1 MSLCPD
7 AVNVVEN
14 RMVNDDSEL
23 EGAGVLAD
31 QSWRRRNPS
40 WVAGA
45 EIHFS
50 HHEAVDWT
58 TGSYEA
64 IFRHVDQAN
73 SQKMRPKPG
82 SAVYQICI
90 AKTWFIVYIRPTD
103 ASLLFPDKSLL
114 TLLPQI
120 VSSRSLVSIVRHLEN
135 SLHGRSDTFIANQ
148 RARTGEVQQTST

>member
-1 MSLCPD
+1 MAD
-7 AVNVVEN
+7 
-14 RMVNDDSEL
+14 DDSEL

-40 WVAGA
+40 LVAGA

-50 HHEAVDWT
+50 HDEAVDWT
-58 TGSYEA
+58 TGSCEA

-90 AKTWFIVYIRPTD
+90 AKAGFIVYICP
-103 ASLLFPDKSLL
+103 AEVSLLFPDKSLL

-120 VSSRSLVSIVRHLEN
+120 VSSRSLVSIVRHLETVYTADRIRLLRTRGHEQGKFSRPRREAK
-135 SLHGRSDTFIANQ
+135 SLDWT
-148 RARTGEVQQTST
+148 